1 MMTRN
6 NISKVYPHVVD
17 LKVTKCPCANDVA
30 LLGFIMGSTL
40 DGKFVAFFKVGGGA
54 LYFIAV
60 MFNWQCKL
68 NT

>member
-30 LLGFIMGSTL
+30 LLGFIMDSTL
-40 DGKFVAFFKVGGGA
+40 DGKFVAFFKVGVGA

-60 MFNWQCKL
+60 MFNRQCEL